1 MVILCRPR
9 KLTSYMQGMMAQ
21 LFVIECFA
29 MLVDIT
35 FSSMIIDEAPHCG
48 SYVYAVLIAHVIHP
62 LENMLTYSSILMM
75 IVIAEQQ
82 VKILR
87 SPVAQQDWLKHK

>member
-35 FSSMIIDEAPHCG
+35 FSAMIIDEAPHCG
-48 SYVYAVLIAHVIHP
+48 SYAYAVLIAHVIHP

-75 IVIAEQQ
+75 IVIG
-82 VKILR
+82 KIYNQFMT
-87 SPVAQQDWLKHK
+87 SE

>member
-35 FSSMIIDEAPHCG
+35 FSAMIIDEAPHCG

-75 IVIAEQQ
+75 IVIG
-82 VKILR
+82 KIYNNQRKTLN
-87 SPVAQQDWLKHK
+87 